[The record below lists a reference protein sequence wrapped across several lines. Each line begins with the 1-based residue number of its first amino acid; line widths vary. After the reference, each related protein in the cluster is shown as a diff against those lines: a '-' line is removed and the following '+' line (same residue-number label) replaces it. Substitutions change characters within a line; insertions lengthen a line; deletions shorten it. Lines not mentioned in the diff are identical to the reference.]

1 MSFSDSE
8 ALPDAPRAAFADHG
22 PPRCRSAPCRL
33 LPGMD
38 LEDLEQMTSEAIE
51 LFRKG
56 QQQAALDLAVDF
68 SKNAEML
75 LGRRLVS
82 PLHDCM
88 ELP

>member
-1 MSFSDSE
+1 
-8 ALPDAPRAAFADHG
+8 
-22 PPRCRSAPCRL
+22 
-33 LPGMD
+33 MD

-75 LGRRLVS
+75 LGRSHPVNVNALATVAALAEQMGCRREAEELLQEAEE
-82 PLHDCM
+82 LHQEM
-88 ELP
+88 EGRRGRE

>member
-56 QQQAALDLAVDF
+56 QQPLGWC
-68 SKNAEML
+68 E
-75 LGRRLVS
+75 LGRQDFCKGGIGEAL
-82 PLHDCM
+82 
-88 ELP
+88 ELLDIDAC